1 MHCAKHLDA
10 LLYALHIS
18 APAGDRSATKSY
30 TYRYGNRNKY
40 AVANANAADNA
51 HRNAYAN
58 GNADFDSYAHSEGDT
73 NACSDPD
80 AYSGY
85 SHQLRWANVPGQRR
99 STMVCRHGFCR
110 RFDFFD
116 YSFNHWNIGPNIVS
130 SGTLWAN
137 AHVQR
142 PSH

>member
-18 APAGDRSATKSY
+18 ASAGDRSATKSY

-51 HRNAYAN
+51 HSYAN
-58 GNADFDSYAHSEGDT
+58 GNADSDSYAHSEGDT

-116 YSFNHWNIGPNIVS
+116 YSVNYRNIGPNVVS
-130 SGTLWAN
+130 NGTLCAN
-137 AHVQR
+137 AHVQH
-142 PSH
+142 PSR

>member
-1 MHCAKHLDA
+1 MHYAKHLDA
-10 LLYALHIS
+10 LLYALRVS
-18 APAGDRSATKSY
+18 ASAGDRSATKSY

-51 HRNAYAN
+51 HAN
-58 GNADFDSYAHSEGDT
+58 GNADSDSYAHSEGDT

-116 YSFNHWNIGPNIVS
+116 YSFNHWNIGPNIVPN
-130 SGTLWAN
+130 GTLWAN
-137 AHVQR
+137 AH
-142 PSH
+142 